1 MVCSSGVGFNPVVNG
16 QRFNLE
22 LFGLYNAVMVMNDRE
37 TGSIWSHLGG
47 EAVDGPMKGSQLE
60 IIPLAQ
66 VTWER
71 WLELHPDTLVLS
83 NDTPF
88 KGWYSDTG
96 IGSPGLGPDF
106 IASIVNWDDRL
117 PHNELVLGVTAEGAF
132 RAYPL
137 LVIIDS
143 GGIINDTL
151 ADKPVVIFMDAS
163 SVFSIAF
170 SREVNG
176 QVLQFENV
184 GDEGLKIVDK
194 KTGSTWNLEGQAVTG
209 PLEGETLSFVTSFIT
224 EWYGWSAYHPQTD
237 IYGVAPQQ

>member
-1 MVCSSGVGFNPVVNG
+1 MVNG

-22 LFGLYNAVMVMNDRE
+22 LFGLYNAVMIMNDRE

-47 EAVDGPMKGSQLE
+47 DALDGPMKGSQLE

-88 KGWYSDTG
+88 KDWYSDTD

-117 PHNELVLGVTAEGAF
+117 PHNEPVLGVTAEGAF

-137 LVIIDS
+137 LVLIDS

-151 ADKPVVIFMDAS
+151 ADKPVVIFMDAQS
-163 SVFSIAF
+163 TFSIAF

-184 GDEGLKIVDK
+184 GDEELKIVDK
-194 KTGSTWNLEGQAVTG
+194 ETGSTWNLEGQAVAG